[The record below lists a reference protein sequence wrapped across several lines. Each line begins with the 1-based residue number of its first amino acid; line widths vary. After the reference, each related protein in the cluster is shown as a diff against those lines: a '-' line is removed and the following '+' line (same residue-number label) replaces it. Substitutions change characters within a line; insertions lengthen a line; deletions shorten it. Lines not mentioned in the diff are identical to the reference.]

1 MLVLSVQHSDSK
13 CLWVILHLSIIGRYT
28 TSWLLF
34 FSRNIL
40 GTFWWFSGWESALST
55 QGMWVWSLA
64 EELRFCMLQGTLP
77 KLDKAWAP
85 QWRPSAAKKNKK
97 KEKEIFL
104 IFLFIYFSNWIPEF
118 ACLVFFLILFVFLL
132 ELRSKYRVFLENWR
146 FYDVVSS

>member
-1 MLVLSVQHSDSK
+1 
-13 CLWVILHLSIIGRYT
+13 
-28 TSWLLF
+28 
-34 FSRNIL
+34 
-40 GTFWWFSGWESALST
+40 
-55 QGMWVWSLA
+55 
-64 EELRFCMLQGTLP
+64 MLQGTLP
-77 KLDKAWAP
+77 KLDKAREP